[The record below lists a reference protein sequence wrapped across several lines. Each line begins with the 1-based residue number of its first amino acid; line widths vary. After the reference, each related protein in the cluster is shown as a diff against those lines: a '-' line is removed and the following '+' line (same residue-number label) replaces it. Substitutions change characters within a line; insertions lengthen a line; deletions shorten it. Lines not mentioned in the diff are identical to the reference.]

1 MYTQNHGKNAGSDAG
16 VPVPPPDYG
25 GNLSFSAAPHE
36 EERNRSFSPAPR
48 EEERTPSFSAPISE
62 EKKPEIT
69 TAEKEK
75 PRETAEKPVSVL
87 PRFWD
92 NVSAED
98 LLLLGAVL
106 FLLFSG
112 RSESLLMPLVLVA
125 AVLL

>member
-1 MYTQNHGKNAGSDAG
+1 MYTQNHGKTAEPDTG

-25 GNLSFSAAPHE
+25 GNLTFSGAPDAAEPV
-36 EERNRSFSPAPR
+36 
-48 EEERTPSFSAPISE
+48 
-62 EKKPEIT
+62 PEIEKEK
-69 TAEKEK
+69 EKEK
-75 PRETAEKPVSVL
+75 PRETADRSVSVF

-112 RSESLLMPLVLVA
+112 QNESLLMPLVLVA